1 MMQYSFILKDNNQ
14 KVYNL
19 FTWFLFFLH
28 IVAAAVVALKYR
40 DSNAQLSVY
49 ILLGFYAVISI
60 AYFFFRRHK
69 KALETFSLIMALL
82 YGNFWLKHVGV
93 IALFIFVLVYLFVT
107 IVHGKKTA
115 VLFSEK
121 GLLITRVFKSILY
134 PWHEMDNVILKDN
147 LLTIDFK
154 SNRIIQAEIVE
165 GSEVVD
171 EKNFNGF
178 CTAQLQQLT

>member
-1 MMQYSFILKDNNQ
+1 MMEYNFILKDNNQ
-14 KVYNL
+14 KVYKM

-28 IVAAAVVALKYR
+28 IIAAAVVASTYT

-60 AYFFFRRHK
+60 AYFFFRKQK

-82 YGNFWLKHVGV
+82 YGNFWLKHVGT
-93 IALFIFVLVYLFVT
+93 IALIIFVLVYLFVT
-107 IVHGKKTA
+107 KVHGKKTA

-121 GLLITRVFKSILY
+121 GLLMTRVFKSILH

-165 GSEVVD
+165 GNEPVD

-178 CTAQLQQLT
+178 CTEQLQQRA